1 MSEQNNLGQ
10 NEEEMEEEILINQE
24 DGEEG
29 GEIQDVY
36 AFDMEINDDAYL
48 IIIGKTDENKIFLRL
63 MDKVDQSKPFF
74 HGEFSLEDL
83 RIINPIF
90 KGIENE
96 DIAFQYLASNL
107 NEAEKNIKIIDD
119 EKIQFNLIIADD
131 EDKFEFNFILI
142 KTIDDGTGENE
153 NENEVENMENEME
166 EGVEEMINEVNEN
179 NDMNEINEVN
189 ENNENKD
196 NISDNKKSKEKII
209 MGKDNQI
216 NNNINL
222 DDILETA
229 KGEEMLPNNPS
240 NENADKGMN
249 LMKDELLNIISSLKD
264 DFNNQI
270 MKQNKAFDNMKE
282 DLIKQSDSKLN
293 QMKEELNKKDQEIIE
308 LKNTIDDLKQKLN
321 GYESKLKDVNLKF
334 DNINKDNNKS
344 LINSSKINEQNINN
358 IDSNKIMNEVQEN
371 LRGFDNKITEVK
383 NIFEK
388 DKKENDNIIKNLTE
402 KMNNLDKN
410 MEKNK
415 NKENDNMKILS
426 IEKGLKALDNKI
438 NTYELDQLIENIA
451 ILMEKQNDN
460 KIYGIINKIETQ
472 INEIK
477 QKLNK
482 RDSFDSKNKNKFD
495 PELINKIN
503 NHENIITKLQNKI
516 NKFHDE
522 KQIDN
527 NSKNKILDIAKQAND
542 LKAKMDSL
550 IAITKK
556 LENDN
561 KELNT
566 KTNNLTNKFSQI
578 SIPPYNPQRQ
588 EQNQNQSAQFQTKK
602 LSNPKPKYYRTI
614 ENQNYNPDNQIS
626 YYNRTNP
633 NIAPNLNVSKDSI
646 NSKIVN
652 FSDINFLQKRI
663 MQINPKIK
671 EVYFSLVYRA
681 TEDGDKAANFHQKCD
696 KIGPNIVLI
705 KTRKGCIFGGF
716 TFRNWEHLTRDMDVN
731 RPNLG
736 SASRDTNAFGFNVN
750 KQKIYNNEK
759 PNEFAIWCNKNFGPT
774 FKNNLFQI
782 FDHSLKKGGYCNLR
796 KNSNFG
802 GQMFDYEISG
812 GEPKFKIEEL
822 EVFEVKLL

>member
-1 MSEQNNLGQ
+1 MAEQNNLGQ

-29 GEIQDVY
+29 GEFQDVY

-90 KGIENE
+90 KGIDNE

-119 EKIQFNLIIADD
+119 EKIQFNLIIADE

-153 NENEVENMENEME
+153 NEAENMENEME
-166 EGVEEMINEVNEN
+166 EGVEEMINEVNEI

-189 ENNENKD
+189 ENNDNKD

-209 MGKDNQI
+209 IGNDNQI
-216 NNNINL
+216 NNNINPK
-222 DDILETA
+222 DMIETV
-229 KGEEMLPNNPS
+229 KGEEILTNNPP

-249 LMKDELLNIISSLKD
+249 LMKDELLNIINSLKD

-282 DLIKQSDSKLN
+282 DLIKQSDSKIN

-344 LINSSKINEQNINN
+344 LKNSSKINEQNINN
-358 IDSNKIMNEVQEN
+358 IDSDKIMNEVQEN

-410 MEKNK
+410 MQKNK
-415 NKENDNMKILS
+415 NKDNDNMKILS

-477 QKLNK
+477 QKLNR
-482 RDSFDSKNKNKFD
+482 RDSFDSKNKNKYD
-495 PELINKIN
+495 PDLINKIN

-527 NSKNKILDIAKQAND
+527 SSKNKIQDIAKQAND
-542 LKAKMDSL
+542 LKTKMDSL

-561 KELNT
+561 KELNN

-588 EQNQNQSAQFQTKK
+588 EQSQSAQFQTKK

-633 NIAPNLNVSKDSI
+633 NMAPNLNVSKDSI

>member
-29 GEIQDVY
+29 GEFQDVY

-90 KGIENE
+90 KGIDNE

-119 EKIQFNLIIADD
+119 EKIQFNLIIADE

-153 NENEVENMENEME
+153 NEAENMENEME
-166 EGVEEMINEVNEN
+166 EGVEEMINEVNEI

-189 ENNENKD
+189 ENNDNKD

-209 MGKDNQI
+209 MGNDNQI
-216 NNNINL
+216 NNNINPK
-222 DDILETA
+222 DMIETV
-229 KGEEMLPNNPS
+229 KGEEILTNNPP

-249 LMKDELLNIISSLKD
+249 LMKDELLNIINSLKD

-282 DLIKQSDSKLN
+282 DLIKQSDSKIN

-344 LINSSKINEQNINN
+344 LKNSSKINEQNNNN
-358 IDSNKIMNEVQEN
+358 IDSDKIMNEVQEN

-410 MEKNK
+410 MQKNK
-415 NKENDNMKILS
+415 SKDNDNMKILS
-426 IEKGLKALDNKI
+426 IEK
-438 NTYELDQLIENIA
+438 IA

-477 QKLNK
+477 QKLNR
-482 RDSFDSKNKNKFD
+482 RDSFDSKNKNKYD
-495 PELINKIN
+495 PDLINKIN

-527 NSKNKILDIAKQAND
+527 SSKNKIQDVAQQAND
-542 LKAKMDSL
+542 LKTKMDSL

-561 KELNT
+561 KELNN

-588 EQNQNQSAQFQTKK
+588 EQSQSAQFQTKK

-633 NIAPNLNVSKDSI
+633 NMAPNLNVSKDSI

>member
-29 GEIQDVY
+29 GEFQDVY

-90 KGIENE
+90 KGIDTE

-119 EKIQFNLIIADD
+119 EKIQFNLIIADE

-153 NENEVENMENEME
+153 NEAENMENEME
-166 EGVEEMINEVNEN
+166 EGVEEMINEVNEI

-189 ENNENKD
+189 ENNDNKD

-209 MGKDNQI
+209 MGNDNQI
-216 NNNINL
+216 NNNINPK
-222 DDILETA
+222 DMIETV
-229 KGEEMLPNNPS
+229 KGEEILTNNPP

-249 LMKDELLNIISSLKD
+249 LMKDELLNIINSLKD

-282 DLIKQSDSKLN
+282 DLIKQSDSKIN

-344 LINSSKINEQNINN
+344 LKNSSKINEQNNNN
-358 IDSNKIMNEVQEN
+358 IDSDKIMNEVQEN

-410 MEKNK
+410 MQKNK
-415 NKENDNMKILS
+415 NKDNDNMKILS

-477 QKLNK
+477 QKLNR
-482 RDSFDSKNKNKFD
+482 RDSFDSKNKNKYD
-495 PELINKIN
+495 PDLINKIN

-527 NSKNKILDIAKQAND
+527 SSKNKIQDIAKQAND
-542 LKAKMDSL
+542 LKTKMDSL

-561 KELNT
+561 KELNN

-578 SIPPYNPQRQ
+578 SIPPYNPQRE
-588 EQNQNQSAQFQTKK
+588 EQSQSAQFQTKK

-633 NIAPNLNVSKDSI
+633 NMAPNLNVSKDSI

>member
-29 GEIQDVY
+29 GEFQDVY

-90 KGIENE
+90 KGIDTE

-119 EKIQFNLIIADD
+119 EKIQFNLIIADE

-153 NENEVENMENEME
+153 NEAENMENEME
-166 EGVEEMINEVNEN
+166 EGVEEMINEVNEI

-189 ENNENKD
+189 ENNDNKD

-209 MGKDNQI
+209 MGNDNQI
-216 NNNINL
+216 NNNINPK
-222 DDILETA
+222 DMIETV
-229 KGEEMLPNNPS
+229 KGEEILANNPQ

-249 LMKDELLNIISSLKD
+249 LMKDELLNIINSLKD

-270 MKQNKAFDNMKE
+270 MEQNKAFDNIKE
-282 DLIKQSDSKLN
+282 DLIKQSDSKIN
-293 QMKEELNKKDQEIIE
+293 QMKEEMNKKDQEIIE

-344 LINSSKINEQNINN
+344 LRNSSKINEQNINN
-358 IDSNKIMNEVQEN
+358 IDSDKIMNEVQEN

-410 MEKNK
+410 MQKNK
-415 NKENDNMKILS
+415 SKDNDNMKILS

-477 QKLNK
+477 QKLNR
-482 RDSFDSKNKNKFD
+482 RDSFDSKNKNKYD
-495 PELINKIN
+495 PDLINKIN

-527 NSKNKILDIAKQAND
+527 SSKNKIQDIAKQAND
-542 LKAKMDSL
+542 LKTKMDSL

-561 KELNT
+561 KELNN

-588 EQNQNQSAQFQTKK
+588 EQSQSAQFQTKK

-633 NIAPNLNVSKDSI
+633 NMAPNLNVSKDSI

>member
-29 GEIQDVY
+29 GEFQDVY

-90 KGIENE
+90 KGIDTE

-119 EKIQFNLIIADD
+119 EKIQFNLIIADE

-142 KTIDDGTGENE
+142 KTIDDGTGDNE
-153 NENEVENMENEME
+153 NEAENMENEME
-166 EGVEEMINEVNEN
+166 EGVEEMINEVNEI

-189 ENNENKD
+189 ENNDNKD

-209 MGKDNQI
+209 MGNDNQI
-216 NNNINL
+216 NNNINPK
-222 DDILETA
+222 DMIETV
-229 KGEEMLPNNPS
+229 KGEEILTNNPP

-249 LMKDELLNIISSLKD
+249 LMKDELLNIINSLKD

-282 DLIKQSDSKLN
+282 DLIKQSDSKIN

-344 LINSSKINEQNINN
+344 LKNSSKINEQNNNN
-358 IDSNKIMNEVQEN
+358 IDSDKIMNEVQEN

-410 MEKNK
+410 MQKNK
-415 NKENDNMKILS
+415 NKDNDNMKILS

-477 QKLNK
+477 QKLNR
-482 RDSFDSKNKNKFD
+482 RDSFDSKNKNKYD
-495 PELINKIN
+495 PDLINKIN

-542 LKAKMDSL
+542 LKTKMDSL

-561 KELNT
+561 KELNN

-588 EQNQNQSAQFQTKK
+588 EQSQSAQFQTKK

-633 NIAPNLNVSKDSI
+633 NMAPNLNVSKDSI

-802 GQMFDYEISG
+802 GQLFDYEISG
-812 GEPKFKIEEL
+812 GEPKFKIDEL